1 MEGYFKKPRDKNARV
16 LRTYCRLVLLGSV
29 SMSIKNI
36 CVGTDF
42 SERTI

>member
-1 MEGYFKKPRDKNARV
+1 MEGYSRKPRDKNARV

-29 SMSIKNI
+29 SIKNI

-42 SERTI
+42 SERTV